1 MEVVKS
7 KLEPS
12 SLAVETGVWSKPCG
26 LRSSKPANSGLWWEE
41 MSVKLIQAAGLA
53 EPGAH
58 ARSGASHV

>member
-1 MEVVKS
+1 MEAVKS

-41 MSVKLIQAAGLA
+41 MSVKLI
-53 EPGAH
+53 
-58 ARSGASHV
+58 